1 MAQLIC
7 SLKKFNDYIGPKIKN
22 DVVTITKQ
30 EKNKIGLIC
39 QECKSKVDELD
50 AAHKHG
56 RSRKDIIKMVL
67 DEYETEDKRYVIPNL
82 QKTIKIIRER
92 YFPIENNFRFLCK
105 VCHTKYDNQVKPIG
119 TGNMQKT
126 KLPERHHA
134 QDFGNE
140 YQKEFDLILSQNTS
154 LRGCLRELFSRFPDT
169 EISTTKLREIYKKN
183 YPNANTQKVTDYV
196 WNLAKENFLESTS
209 WSLYRLVKREN
220 DPAKIPDKTAHQNQK
235 KKSPT
240 TTDENG
246 VKETLCENE
255 ANSWRYKIGWTS
267 MKNRMNIS
275 ELIAMIESNFDCY
288 PAAFKSWYY
297 HHRKDTR
304 KQFCAIKTNKNDS
317 EICFRVDP
325 RTFSIRDP
333 RIIHNKRWF
342 FSEGKEKRIRIVPE
356 NYDLIMKCMAYSFE
370 IC

>member
-67 DEYETEDKRYVIPNL
+67 DEYKTEDKRYVIPNL
-82 QKTIKIIRER
+82 QKTINAIRER
-92 YFPIENNFRFLCK
+92 HFSIENNFRFLCK

-119 TGNMQKT
+119 IGNMQKT

-154 LRGCLRELFSRFPDT
+154 LRECLRELFSRFPDT
-169 EISTTKLREIYKKN
+169 EISSTELRRVYAKH
-183 YPNANTQKVTDYV
+183 YLGATDSQTQKVTNYL
-196 WNLAKENFLESTS
+196 WELANYEHFLKSTGRTLYKLANKTNES
-209 WSLYRLVKREN
+209 
-220 DPAKIPDKTAHQNQK
+220 AKISDKQH
-235 KKSPT
+235 
-240 TTDENG
+240 
-246 VKETLCENE
+246 
-255 ANSWRYKIGWTS
+255 I
-267 MKNRMNIS
+267 
-275 ELIAMIESNFDCY
+275 
-288 PAAFKSWYY
+288 
-297 HHRKDTR
+297 
-304 KQFCAIKTNKNDS
+304 
-317 EICFRVDP
+317 
-325 RTFSIRDP
+325 
-333 RIIHNKRWF
+333 
-342 FSEGKEKRIRIVPE
+342 RIRRKNHRQLRMRME
-356 NYDLIMKCMAYSFE
+356 
-370 IC
+370 